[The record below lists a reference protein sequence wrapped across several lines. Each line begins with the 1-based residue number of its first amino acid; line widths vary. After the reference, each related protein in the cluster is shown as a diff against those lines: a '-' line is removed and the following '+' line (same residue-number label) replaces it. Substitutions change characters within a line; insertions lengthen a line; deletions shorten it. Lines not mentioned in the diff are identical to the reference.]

1 MNTMTNREL
10 EKHLFNSIVSLYGER
25 EAKAIQRFLFRALH
39 GLSDVEWL
47 LIRND
52 EAMSE
57 FESSVK
63 QAIPSLIQQ
72 MPVQYVAGKT
82 WFCNLELMVK
92 PGVLIPRPETEA
104 LVMRIAEKYSGF
116 SGLRVL
122 DIGTGSG
129 AIAVS
134 LSVLLDKPEITA
146 FDISN
151 IALEIASANAEK
163 HNRNVKFYNIDILDK
178 RTWPKDGPYDL
189 IVSNPPYVKESEK
202 IFMQPNVLKFEPALA
217 LFVDDQDALKFYR
230 AITEFAGINLRP
242 GGSLW
247 FEINETEGENLKQ
260 LMIEMGFSQVEILT
274 DLSGKQRFASAIR
287 QD

>member
-1 MNTMTNREL
+1 MTNREL
-10 EKHLFNSIVSLYGER
+10 EKHLFDSIVSVYGER
-25 EAKAIQRFLFRALH
+25 EARAIQRFLFRALH
-39 GLSDVEWL
+39 GLSDAEWL

-52 EAMSE
+52 ESMYE
-57 FESSVK
+57 FESTVK
-63 QAIPSLIQQ
+63 QAIPFLIQQ

-82 WFCNLELMVK
+82 WFCNLEFVLK
-92 PGVLIPRPETEA
+92 PGVLIPRPETES
-104 LVMRIAEKYSGF
+104 LVTRIAEKYSNF

-146 FDISN
+146 FDISD
-151 IALEIASANAEK
+151 IALGIASANAEK
-163 HNRNVKFYNIDILDK
+163 HNRNVKFYKVDILD
-178 RTWPKDGPYDL
+178 RSSWPEEALFDL

-202 IFMQPNVLKFEPALA
+202 VFMQPNVLKYEPALA
-217 LFVDDQDALKFYR
+217 LFVDDHDALEFYR
-230 AITEFAGINLRP
+230 VIGEFAGINLRP

-247 FEINETEGENLKQ
+247 FEINETEGENLKE
-260 LMIEMGFSQVEILT
+260 LLTEMGFSHVEILT

-287 QD
+287 QE

>member
-1 MNTMTNREL
+1 MTNREL
-10 EKHLFNSIVSLYGER
+10 EKHLFNSIVSVYGER
-25 EAKAIQRFLFRALH
+25 EARAIQRFLFRGLH
-39 GLSDVEWL
+39 GLSDAEWL

-52 EAMSE
+52 EATSE
-57 FESSVK
+57 FESAVK

-82 WFCNLELMVK
+82 WFCNLEFVLK

-104 LVMRIAEKYSGF
+104 LVMRIAEKYSDF

-134 LSVLLDKPEITA
+134 LSVLLTRPEITA
-146 FDISN
+146 FDISD
-151 IALEIASANAEK
+151 IAIEIASANAEK
-163 HNRNVKFYNIDILDK
+163 HNHSVRFYKVDILDK
-178 RTWPKDGPYDL
+178 SSWPAEDLYDL

-202 IFMQPNVLKFEPALA
+202 VFMQPNVLKYEPVLA
-217 LFVDDQDALKFYR
+217 LFVDDHDALIFYR
-230 AITEFAGINLRP
+230 SIAEFAWINLKP

-247 FEINETEGENLKQ
+247 FEINEAEGDNIRQ
-260 LMIEMGFSQVEILT
+260 LLTEMGFSHVEILT

>member
-10 EKHLFNSIVSLYGER
+10 ERHLFDSIKPVYGER
-25 EAKAIQRFLFRALH
+25 EARAIQRFLFRALH
-39 GLSDVEWL
+39 GLSDAEWL

-52 EAMSE
+52 EANSE
-57 FESSVK
+57 FESTVK

-82 WFCNLELMVK
+82 WFCNLGFVVK

-104 LVMRIAEKYSGF
+104 LVTRIAEKF
-116 SGLRVL
+116 MDTSGLRVL

-134 LSVLLDKPEITA
+134 LSVLLNRPEITA
-146 FDISN
+146 FDISDA
-151 IALEIASANAEK
+151 ALEIASANAEM
-163 HNRNVKFYNIDILDK
+163 HNRNVRFYKVDILDK
-178 RTWPKDGPYDL
+178 KTWPEGGLYDL

-202 IFMQPNVLKFEPALA
+202 AFMQPNVLKYEPGLA
-217 LFVDDQDALKFYR
+217 LFVDDHDALKFYS
-230 AITEFAGINLRP
+230 AIAEFAGINLKP

-247 FEINETEGENLKQ
+247 FEINEAEGDNIRQLLTE
-260 LMIEMGFSQVEILT
+260 MRFSHVDILT
-274 DLSGKQRFASAIR
+274 DLSGEQRFASAIR
-287 QD
+287 PD